1 MEMTLFY
8 LHRLDLTFTSAQTLQ
23 VIKDYAYLSQY
34 GYKIHIF
41 GTYNS
46 IDSLN
51 EIKSFLKNFPS
62 VKLYAR
68 QKNQFNSLKIWLK
81 FIRELS
87 LCSDKKILIT
97 RHFKK
102 LKNAIFLK
110 KFFKNSFI
118 MHEMHEESFTYQFK
132 KISKTNFIK
141 TINKS
146 DIVIFTNPSQL
157 IYFKKEF
164 GDYPKFNYIILPNGV
179 EYERFKTAKMK
190 QNYIITY
197 TGQFNK
203 WKNTELIFKTLSL
216 LPKSFT
222 LRIAGGKNN
231 TNSSEYINNMI
242 QSYNL
247 QGRVDYKGFVNN
259 NEIPNNVLNNSHILF
274 LPLGDN
280 IQSKYLTSPMKLF
293 EYISTNIPVLA
304 VGYPTINSIVTTK
317 EIFLCKNDPKDCA
330 KQILSIVSIPNDE
343 LNKKIYNMNL
353 LAKKYSYQ
361 NRSKTFDNALK
372 TFLLNFC

>member
-1 MEMTLFY
+1 MEMTIFY

-62 VKLYAR
+62 VKLHA
-68 QKNQFNSLKIWLK
+68 KKKHQFSSLKIWQK
-81 FIRELS
+81 FIKELLS
-87 LCSDKKILIT
+87 CSNKKLLIT
-97 RHFKK
+97 RHYKK
-102 LKNAIFLK
+102 LKNAILIK
-110 KFFKNSFI
+110 KFMDNTHI
-118 MHEMHEESFTYQFK
+118 IHEMHEESFVYQFK
-132 KISKTNFIK
+132 NISKEKFLK

-146 DIVIFTNPSQL
+146 DIIIFTNPSQL
-157 IYFKKEF
+157 IYFKQEF
-164 GDYPKFNYIILPNGV
+164 GDYPKFKYIILPNGV
-179 EYERFKTAKMK
+179 EFERFQIAKMK

-203 WKNTELIFKTLSL
+203 WKNTELIFATLSL
-216 LPKSFT
+216 LPKNFT
-222 LRIAGGKNN
+222 LRIAGGKNDI
-231 TNSSEYINNMI
+231 NSNEYIKNMM

-247 QGRVDYKGFVNN
+247 QGRVDYKGFIHN
-259 NEIPNNVLNNSHILF
+259 NEIPNNVLNGSHILF

-293 EYISTNIPVLA
+293 EYISTKIPVLA
-304 VGYPTINSIVTTK
+304 VNHPTINSIVTEQ
-317 EIFLCKNDPKDCA
+317 EIFLCNNNPEDCA
-330 KQILSIVSIPNDE
+330 NTILRITTIQKE
-343 LNKKIYNMNL
+343 YLNKKILNMNL
-353 LAKKYSYQ
+353 VAKQYSYKD
-361 NRSKTFDNALK
+361 RSKTFNDALK
-372 TFLLNFC
+372 IL